1 MAFSK
6 DKKTISLI
14 LILILGTL
22 ILGLWWLK
30 TTSVVESFDIDESD
44 SYIDGLDRF
53 GNQALNLGGA
63 AQDYATGQT
72 NYVGVSNGVGG
83 GTGNEVASYYAYNN
97 LGDTA
102 NMRAQTPDVDYIK
115 TIANPTALE
124 KVKMA
129 AYDPSVYKDDKTIYV
144 GTEKDGRPPTN
155 FNINDLAVDIINQN
169 PQQSIQWSNVFIDD
183 TKNNKNTITVIKTP
197 DNNTPLFMDDACSK
211 KGILNSNFKEDICT
225 LHAGDNM
232 AIDKKCREL
241 SSKNCSIPSCC
252 VLLNNTTCVGG
263 NASGPTFNS
272 KNGVEIDY
280 SYYYYKN
287 KCYGEG
293 CLQSQKSIV
302 MGCDEYTP
310 NSTGVT
316 KACMIYMLSEAGCHN
331 PNPDWII
338 TDEFVKANS
347 QSTHRY
353 IDNYL
358 RAAVRELND
367 NLTVENLRLCHG
379 GGKNRNI
386 DNRRPNPVA
395 AARRAIAKAKIA
407 GWTRDESCDFSTSV
421 NVNGKCHACPTVSGQ
436 LFKASPVRMSCVLD
450 EMTPVNG
457 TCSDGYVLV
466 GGPTCL
472 KLFNRN
478 EFPAPS
484 GWRLTVN
491 GGASGISDPSE
502 LRPG

>member
-14 LILILGTL
+14 LVLILGTL

-30 TTSVVESFDIDESD
+30 TTSVIESFDIDDSD
-44 SYIDGLDRF
+44 SYNDGWTSI
-53 GNQALNLGGA
+53 GNEALNLGGA
-63 AQDYATGQT
+63 AKDYASGQT
-72 NYVGVSNGVGG
+72 DYTGVSNGMGG
-83 GTGNEVASYYAYNN
+83 GTDDEVASYYSSSNAYNN

-102 NMRAQTPDVDYIK
+102 NMRAQTADVDYIK

-155 FNINDLAVDIINQN
+155 FNINDLATDIINQN

-183 TKNNKNTITVIKTP
+183 TKNNKNTITAIKTP
-197 DNNTPLFMDDACSK
+197 DANTPLFMDDACSK
-211 KGILNSNFKEDICT
+211 KGILNSNFKEDICE

-241 SSKNCSIPSCC
+241 STKNCSIPSCC

-263 NASGPTFNS
+263 NANGPTFNS
-272 KNGVEIDY
+272 KDGVEIDY

-293 CLQSQKSIV
+293 CAQPQKGSV

-316 KACMIYMLSEAGCHN
+316 KACMIYMLSEYGCGN

-347 QSTHRY
+347 QSTYKY
-353 IDNYL
+353 ISNHLRTAAKELLDNPT
-358 RAAVRELND
+358 N
-367 NLTVENLRLCHG
+367 ENNILCYG
-379 GGKNRNI
+379 DK
-386 DNRRPNPVA
+386 
-395 AARRAIAKAKIA
+395 K
-407 GWTRDESCDFSTSV
+407 
-421 NVNGKCHACPTVSGQ
+421 
-436 LFKASPVRMSCVLD
+436 
-450 EMTPVNG
+450 
-457 TCSDGYVLV
+457 
-466 GGPTCL
+466 
-472 KLFNRN
+472 
-478 EFPAPS
+478 
-484 GWRLTVN
+484 
-491 GGASGISDPSE
+491 
-502 LRPG
+502 